1 MMAHLE
7 NISAVAEA
15 NLMADPEMESIEQ
28 KLEKEEEEE
37 EEEEDNDDDDNE
49 APVKK
54 KPVPPLF
61 KLKERLEAHLAQ
73 LPVIGFNSVK
83 YDINTLK
90 EFLMPIL
97 AHESELKFTI
107 KDQ

>member
-28 KLEKEEEEE
+28 KLEEEE
-37 EEEEDNDDDDNE
+37 EEEEDNDNE